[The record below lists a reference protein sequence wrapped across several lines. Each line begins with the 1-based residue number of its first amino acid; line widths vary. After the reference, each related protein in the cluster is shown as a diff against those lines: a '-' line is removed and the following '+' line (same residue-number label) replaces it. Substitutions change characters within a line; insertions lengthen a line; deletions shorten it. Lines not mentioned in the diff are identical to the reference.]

1 MWRPENQ
8 TDRHF
13 FPLDYK
19 SIYSGSVTVAW
30 QDTDGGA
37 VEADEKD
44 KQRQKVLYEQIIAA
58 FKSCQNYRIYEKS
71 AHVSSVP
78 VGNPGFF
85 WTLTFWVE
93 DVSIK

>member
-1 MWRPENQ
+1 M
-8 TDRHF
+8 
-13 FPLDYK
+13 
-19 SIYSGSVTVAW
+19 SIYSSSVTVAW

-58 FKSCQNYRIYEKS
+58 FKSCQNYRIYEKRACVVS
-71 AHVSSVP
+71 ASGES
-78 VGNPGFF
+78 GIFF
-85 WTLTFWVE
+85 ITLTFWVE